1 MEQNAK
7 QGEARRQLGSFSKA
21 FEHAKALELSRKP
34 INSCIDGVMSMKV
47 DETAGRKSKFVLEV
61 ARSDA
66 VLCGNASDVLPSTD
80 GLSCGSGKL
89 DLEKPMMDEVGLKPV
104 PLSVILHP
112 EVNSSKATPAHADH
126 SSVIGCNGYGPSNGN

>member
-21 FEHAKALELSRKP
+21 FGHAKALELSRKP

-66 VLCGNASDVLPSTD
+66 VLCDNASDVLPLTD
-80 GLSCGSGKL
+80 GLSCGSRKL
-89 DLEKPMMDEVGLKPV
+89 DLEKPMMNEVGLEPV
-104 PLSVILHP
+104 PLFMILRRGIM
-112 EVNSSKATPAHADH
+112 SR
-126 SSVIGCNGYGPSNGN
+126 Y